1 LDSLRAHDP
10 DHPELLSLLAG
21 VFLRLDRCER
31 YDEMAE
37 GEVHGCCGS
46 AGVRRD
52 RSQIGV
58 RDITRDN
65 IRGAALRLLQE
76 WEQESAAQSDTE
88 AEVSDD
94 EQQPLLL
101 SFYDVIGA
109 RLHEMHDQPIYRYM
123 REERRTVSDVVK
135 GLARPD
141 VQIPARNRAVLRLL
155 FEGPHTIEGWS

>member
-1 LDSLRAHDP
+1 
-10 DHPELLSLLAG
+10 
-21 VFLRLDRCER
+21 
-31 YDEMAE
+31 M
-37 GEVHGCCGS
+37 
-46 AGVRRD
+46 RRD

-58 RDITRDN
+58 WDITRDN
-65 IRGAALRLLQE
+65 IRGAALWLLQE

-141 VQIPARNRAVLRLL
+141 EQIPARNRAVLRLL